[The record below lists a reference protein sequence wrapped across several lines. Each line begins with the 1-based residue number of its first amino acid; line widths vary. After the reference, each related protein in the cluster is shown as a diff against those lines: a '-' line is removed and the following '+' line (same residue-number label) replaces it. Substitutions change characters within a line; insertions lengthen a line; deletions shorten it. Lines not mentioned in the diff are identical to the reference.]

1 MNRFQTTDLA
11 AMELLSLREQA
22 PVDSTE
28 EDWKRLL
35 ETPPDM
41 LYPWLSRVRLLM
53 DEPRRLGK
61 TVSCAFQFLSPLET
75 GYASNDIVRGLRWHD
90 ADSAES
96 EDALVMLHG
105 AYADT
110 FGTEKK
116 LGRPTMNAGAHIY
129 FVSLPYHMKRQPPGS
144 AFSGQYLLSP
154 DLPRLVDGILQG
166 VADVGTLV
174 ASLRH
179 AGYQRITL
187 FGVSLGG
194 LVASLTVQHIKLDG
208 AYLLMPALD
217 PYATVYDPKVPSQLE
232 DAQVRRALD
241 AVTPT
246 RPGDQLLRADD
257 MKLIS
262 GEYDMMCPS
271 GQVEAYGARW
281 PGVEAQSYPS
291 GHLTMSRH
299 FGEIAE
305 SLAQFVARRRDGSN
319 IQNV

>member
-11 AMELLSLREQA
+11 AMKLLSEREQA

-41 LYPWLSRVRLLM
+41 LYPWLSRVQLLM
-53 DEPRRLGK
+53 DEPRQLGK
-61 TVSCAFQFLSPLET
+61 TVSCAFQFLSPAET
-75 GYASNDIVRGLRWHD
+75 GYASNDIVRGLRWHA
-90 ADSAES
+90 ADSPES
-96 EDALVMLHG
+96 ENAVIMLHG

-110 FGTEKK
+110 HGTEKK
-116 LGRPTMNAGAHIY
+116 LGRPTMNAGNHVY
-129 FVSLPYHMKRQPPGS
+129 FLSLPYHMKRQPPGS

-154 DLPRLVDGILQG
+154 DVPRLVAGILQG

-179 AGYQRITL
+179 AGYERITL

-208 AYLLMPALD
+208 AFLLMPALD
-217 PYATVYDPKVPSQLE
+217 PYTTVFDPKLSSQRD
-232 DAQVRRALD
+232 DAQVRRALE

-246 RPGDQLLRADD
+246 RPGDQLLRAGDL
-257 MKLIS
+257 KLVA
-262 GEYDMMCPS
+262 GEYDMMCPAE
-271 GQVEAYGARW
+271 QVEEYGTRW
-281 PGVEAQSYPS
+281 PAVEVQSYPS

-299 FGEIAE
+299 FGEIAD
-305 SLAQFVARRRDGSN
+305 SLAQFVAQRSDRRKIR
-319 IQNV
+319 NV